1 MGRSTRV
8 NEFRTLEKHGVSF
21 GEASSVFLD
30 PYFRATDD
38 PSANDRFIALGV
50 SRLARLLFVVHLER
64 GEKVRNIGMSQK
76 RIEVALGQ
84 RPLLGRLNGRVES
97 LSAIAQISAISG
109 PGIVR
114 VHAGAASGSTAPGRH
129 FLKRTWRALA
139 HRASFGCAESESSCW
154 R

>member
-97 LSAIAQISAISG
+97 RSAIAPNLCNCRARDRSRPRGGGLWVDGSRTPFSQAH
-109 PGIVR
+109 V
-114 VHAGAASGSTAPGRH
+114 ASSRAPS
-129 FLKRTWRALA
+129 FLRLCRK
-139 HRASFGCAESESSCW
+139 
-154 R
+154 